1 MQISVTVDF
10 DRYLM
15 SRHMKSFVRLMK
27 IASELEKG
35 GDHPTLKMNSGD
47 RDFAFQLWRLAIE
60 ELYVKYRD
68 AGKLEWLE
76 DEPEPDSGTG
86 ESESVHSH
94 ENDAE
99 DEETDK
105 DEEDDDDAPEA
116 TIGNIDQVVASK
128 GELTFLTS
136 TDRKITVSGNKSGK
150 VSVRVNDEKK
160 SKSMTVDDAKKIL
173 ADGEKIEKFVEET
186 DE

>member
-15 SRHMKSFVRLMK
+15 SRIIGR
-27 IASELEKG
+27 G
-35 GDHPTLKMNSGD
+35 GEGTRAVLRALGNSGFGRGYIKCEILD
-47 RDFAFQLWRLAIE
+47 
-60 ELYVKYRD
+60 
-68 AGKLEWLE
+68 G
-76 DEPEPDSGTG
+76 SG
-86 ESESVHSH
+86 ESESEHSH

-99 DEETDK
+99 EHTHDEETDK